1 MVFSFKLREGKT
13 KTTII
18 AELRIGTN
26 IRIRQATQFTIPK
39 SSIKY
44 WDSKIQLIKIPN
56 DILDSDNINIQL
68 NKIRTLVYSELSSL
82 IKNSNIDISVLKQR
96 FQRIVNPKPVVINDI
111 KEEKNL
117 KHVLNYFEHYTTFY
131 RTNISPT
138 TGRVLSPETLKTYN
152 NTRGFLKRF
161 LESKKVK
168 VFKFDDIDKNF
179 YYNFIDY
186 GQQLGYSRNYIGSHL
201 QKLKTII
208 QSAYDED
215 IHDNRE
221 FRKRYFKKFR
231 EEVNH
236 PYLTE
241 EELSR
246 LSQLEIACQKLDNIR
261 DVFLIACNTGLRIG
275 DLMKFLKNPTTEKIN
290 NKLHIFIRQNKTNKP
305 VYIPLNSSIK
315 AILEKRNGKFPNYV
329 HKAIINRE
337 IKRLLRRCGV
347 TELVTVEKTLGGKTE
362 LLTKPK
368 YQFISCHSARRS
380 FCTNA
385 YNSGVLLQDIMV
397 FSGHS
402 SEKMVLLYIKA
413 SAKEKVRR
421 VANHPFFS

>member
-1 MVFSFKLREGKT
+1 MVFTFKLRQGK
-13 KTTII
+13 KSATII
-18 AELRIGTN
+18 AELRLGSKL
-26 IRIRQATQFTIPK
+26 RIRQSTSFSIPIT
-39 SSIKY
+39 SIKY
-44 WDSKIQLIKIPN
+44 WDSKIQLIKVPN
-56 DILDSDNINIQL
+56 DILDSDHINIQL
-68 NKIRTLVYSELSSL
+68 NKIRTLVYSELPNISENKNAGE
-82 IKNSNIDISVLKQR
+82 IKRRIQE
-96 FQRIVNPKPVVINDI
+96 IVNPKPAI
-111 KEEKNL
+111 KDVTEKIL
-117 KHVLNYFEHYTTFY
+117 DKSYVLNYFSHYIQFY
-131 RTNISPT
+131 SSNVSPN
-138 TGRVLSPETLKTYN
+138 TGSILSPQTLKTYN
-152 NTRGFLKRF
+152 NTRVYLKRY
-161 LESKKVK
+161 LESKKIK
-168 VFKFDDIDKNF
+168 DFKFEAINKSF
-179 YYNFIDY
+179 YYDFINY
-186 GQQLGYSRNYIGSHL
+186 GQRMGYSKNYIGSHL

-208 QSAYDED
+208 QAAYDED

-221 FRKRYFKKFR
+221 FMKRYFKKFR

-246 LSQLEIACQKLDNIR
+246 LSQLEIGCHKLDNIR

-290 NKLHIFIRQNKTNKP
+290 NKTHIYIKQNKTNKP
-305 VYIPLNSSIK
+305 VYIPVNSSIS
-315 AILEKRNGKFPNYV
+315 AILEKRNGKFPDYV
-329 HKAIINRE
+329 HKTIVNRE
-337 IKRLLRRCGV
+337 IKGLLRRCGV
-347 TELVTVEKTLGGKTE
+347 TELVTVEKTIGGKTE
-362 LLTKPK
+362 LLNKPK

-385 YNSGVLLQDIMV
+385 YNSGVPLQDIMV

>member
-1 MVFSFKLREGKT
+1 MVFTFKLRQGK
-13 KTTII
+13 KSATII
-18 AELRIGTN
+18 AELRLGSKL
-26 IRIRQATQFTIPK
+26 RIRQSTSFSIPIT
-39 SSIKY
+39 SVKY
-44 WDSKIQLIKIPN
+44 WDSKVQLIKVPN
-56 DILDSDNINIQL
+56 DILDSDHINIQL
-68 NKIRTLVYSELSSL
+68 NKIRTLVYSELSNFSENKKAEE
-82 IKNSNIDISVLKQR
+82 IKSRIQE
-96 FQRIVNPKPVVINDI
+96 IVNPKPAI
-111 KEEKNL
+111 KEVTEKSL
-117 KHVLNYFEHYTTFY
+117 DKSYVLNYFSYYIQFY
-131 RTNISPT
+131 SSNISPN
-138 TGRVLSPETLKTYN
+138 TGSKLSSQTLKTYN
-152 NTRGFLKRF
+152 NTRVYLKRY
-161 LESKKVK
+161 LESKKIK
-168 VFKFDDIDKNF
+168 DFKFEAINKSF
-179 YYNFIDY
+179 YYDFISY
-186 GQQLGYSRNYIGSHL
+186 GQRMGYSKNYIGSHL

-208 QSAYDED
+208 QAAYDED

-221 FRKRYFKKFR
+221 FMKRYFKKFR

-246 LSQLEIACQKLDNIR
+246 LSQLEIGCHKLDNIR

-290 NKLHIFIRQNKTNKP
+290 NKKHIFIKQNKTNKP
-305 VYIPLNSSIK
+305 VYIPVNSSISN
-315 AILEKRNGKFPNYV
+315 ILEKRNGKFPNYV
-329 HKAIINRE
+329 HKTVINRE
-337 IKRLLRRCGV
+337 IKGLLRRCGV
-347 TELVTVEKTLGGKTE
+347 TELVTVEKTIGGKTE

-385 YNSGVLLQDIMV
+385 YNSGVPLQDIMV

>member
-1 MVFSFKLREGKT
+1 MVFTFKLRQGKRNA
-13 KTTII
+13 TII
-18 AELRIGTN
+18 AELRLGSKL
-26 IRIRQATQFTIPK
+26 RIRQSTPFSIPI
-39 SSIKY
+39 SSVKY
-44 WDSKIQLIKIPN
+44 WDSKIQLIKVPN
-56 DILDSDNINIQL
+56 DILDSDHINIQL
-68 NKIRTLVYSELSSL
+68 NKIRTLVYSELSKIRENKNINTWE
-82 IKNSNIDISVLKQR
+82 IKSKIQEI
-96 FQRIVNPKPVVINDI
+96 INPKPVI
-111 KEEKNL
+111 KDVTEELLDKRY
-117 KHVLNYFEHYTTFY
+117 VLNYFSYYIQFY
-131 RTNISPT
+131 GSNVSPN
-138 TGRVLSPETLKTYN
+138 TGSILSFQTLKTYN
-152 NTRGFLKRF
+152 NTRVFLKRY
-161 LESKKVK
+161 LELKKIK
-168 VFKFDDIDKNF
+168 DFKFNAINKDF
-179 YYNFIDY
+179 YYDFINY
-186 GQQLGYSRNYIGSHL
+186 GQLFGYSKNYIGSHL
-201 QKLKTII
+201 QKLKTIV
-208 QSAYDED
+208 QAAYDED

-221 FRKRYFKKFR
+221 FMKRYFKKFR
-231 EEVNH
+231 EEINH

-246 LSQLEIACQKLDNIR
+246 LSQLEIKSHRLDNIR

-290 NKLHIFIRQNKTNKP
+290 NKKHIYIKQNKTNKP
-305 VYIPLNSSIK
+305 VYIPVNSSIN

-337 IKRLLRRCGV
+337 IKGLLRRCGV
-347 TELVTVEKTLGGKTE
+347 TELVTVEKTIGGKTE

-385 YNSGVLLQDIMV
+385 YNRGVLLQDIMV